1 VYLVHAG
8 EQAAA
13 WAWRV
18 ARDLRGKNFS
28 VVMHAGGGSF
38 KSQMKKADG
47 SGARF
52 AAIIGDNEAADKK
65 MSLKPLRQEAEQA
78 IVNIEEAADILQR
91 K

>member
-13 WAWRV
+13 WAWLV
-18 ARDLRGKNFS
+18 ARGLREKNFS

-65 MSLKPLRQEAEQA
+65 LSLKPLREEAEQA
-78 IVNIEEAADILQR
+78 VVSVDEAVNILR